1 MSFVDW
7 IKNVEIEKKTRYLI
21 LSVVAALFIYVVSQ
35 RQFRFSFWQEIVLL
49 VALVVSG
56 DWISNY
62 PAINRKNFLVSILM
76 PFGVLCGALLSLNY
90 FPNLGFPF
98 KIFVIAFFGG
108 LYYLVL
114 LVDNI
119 FLVVH
124 DRTEVIPLYR
134 VAVTW
139 SQILQIIVAIP
150 LFAGIFKID
159 TTAFIQS
166 LLVAFVSFLFTYY
179 QLWIYQFDSDAKNT
193 KVGEMYYLSSFSA
206 FIVYATSFAVSF
218 FASKAFLRAL
228 FVSSVLLFLLT
239 YISGYLKNEISR
251 KMILGYL
258 IIVLVF
264 LALLIFFAL

>member
-1 MSFVDW
+1 MKLFDW
-7 IKNVEIEKKTRYLI
+7 IKRIEVEKKSRYLI
-21 LSVVAALFIYVVSQ
+21 LSALAVLFIYVVSQ
-35 RQFRFSFWQEIVLL
+35 KQVRLNFWQISLILIV
-49 VALVVSG
+49 LVVSG

-76 PFGVLCGALLSLNY
+76 PLSVLIGALLSLNY
-90 FPNLGFPF
+90 FPNLGLPF
-98 KIFVIAFFGG
+98 KIFVISLFGF

-124 DRTEVIPLYR
+124 DRAEVIPLYR

-139 SQILQIIVAIP
+139 SQILQVVVAIP

-159 TTAFIQS
+159 ISTFAQS
-166 LLVAFVSFLFTYY
+166 SLVALLSFAFTYY

-193 KVGEMYYLSSFSA
+193 GVGEMYYLSLFVT
-206 FIVYATSFAVSF
+206 FIIYTVSFAISF
-218 FASKAFLRAL
+218 FATKAFLKSL
-228 FVSSVLLFLLT
+228 LVSSVLLFLLS

-251 KMILGYL
+251 KMVLGYL

-264 LALLIFFAL
+264 LGIILLFTI